1 MPPRHGR
8 KHRTRCLG
16 LGHNP
21 QLLFDA
27 PTTTPLNAT
36 DKFQS
41 QTSLATLLKTP
52 KNQRA
57 TRTGQGGHRRR
68 DTFLPPYSPDLNP
81 IEQVFAKLKALLRKA
96 DERSVAAVWHR
107 IGKLLDQVTPNECAN
122 YFRNSG
128 YEQT

>member
-1 MPPRHGR
+1 MTWLRVLRRMLTHLLTPNPQQPTTDTMPPRHGR

-52 KNQRA
+52 KNHPGRDARYRA
-57 TRTGQGGHRRR
+57 PPGQIRA
-68 DTFLPPYSPDLNP
+68 SAAN
-81 IEQVFAKLKALLRKA
+81 ALGSHLGCLTMKRCC
-96 DERSVAAVWHR
+96 
-107 IGKLLDQVTPNECAN
+107 G
-122 YFRNSG
+122 
-128 YEQT
+128 